1 MALTRGANSKFP
13 CPVCLVP
20 KEEMCKGIGY
30 PLCTTK
36 TMQEVYNTAKEAGT
50 AEASENLLKG
60 VGLCGVEVCKLQT

>member
-13 CPVCLVP
+13 CPVYLVR
-20 KEEMCKGIGY
+20 KAEMCKGAEY

-36 TMQEVYNTAKEAGT
+36 TMQEVYNTAKKAGT

-60 VGLCGVEVCKLQT
+60 VGLRGVEVCKIQT